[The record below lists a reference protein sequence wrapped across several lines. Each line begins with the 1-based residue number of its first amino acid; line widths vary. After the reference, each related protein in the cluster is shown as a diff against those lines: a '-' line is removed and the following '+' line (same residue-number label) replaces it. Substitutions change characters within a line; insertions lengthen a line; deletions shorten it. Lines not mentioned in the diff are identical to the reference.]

1 VRVGIRLLGRF
12 QVDLDAQPVPVGS
25 WNRRSAASLVKL
37 LALAERRRLH
47 REQVVDALWPD
58 STLDS
63 ALPRLHKAAHFVRKA
78 TGVQDSVVLSEGA
91 VELFPH
97 DDVHVDVVDFERLA
111 AAAIGSGQPTDVDAA
126 LELYGGELLPDDLYE
141 AWTFEPRRLAHVRR
155 RELLRRAGRWFDLIA
170 VDPTDEDAHEELMRV
185 MLDAGDRS
193 GVRHQFEMLQQVLR
207 EELGAAPGPG
217 AVELL
222 RRASEAANRPVVATA
237 PAAAVLPPMLDLLA
251 DHHTFVGRASERAA
265 LLEQWAVAREGH
277 TVLAVVAGEPG
288 IGKSRLVSEVAREV
302 HDAGGKVL
310 LGACHEDVDQPYGPF
325 SQAIVDDAARL
336 DDDELRRAAGD
347 AADAL
352 VRLAPELASRLPG
365 TSSDGA
371 HPDSSTRAEVL
382 DAIAQWFADSAAVTP
397 TLLVLEDVHWSTS
410 TTRDALRHLMRRARR
425 APLLIVA
432 TTRDSKPDLDAGL
445 GALLADL
452 DRSPAVRRVKLTGL
466 DRDEVAQLVGDG
478 HHDAREVLA
487 ETHGNP
493 LLVTHLT
500 ADVGGDPLPGWLHQ
514 RDRVL
519 DDDTRDLLDQAA
531 TFGTEF
537 DARLLAAAVDAPLL
551 DVLALLEA
559 AEAAGLVVPRPGSAP
574 GFAFVHALFRSVR
587 YRELP
592 LRRRLTLHARAA
604 AALGTRGAGDRLLS
618 EHARHACLAV
628 PVVDPR
634 DAVDLA
640 LVAAQVDEYAY
651 AYDEAIAHLGRAL
664 DAARHI
670 EPPDAA
676 VALDLEV
683 RHAAARHHRGDPDGL
698 PSLLDAAR
706 RADSIG
712 DHGALVKAAT
722 AIPQFGA
729 VGFIDPMPE
738 GRAVTEA
745 ALAVVGDEPSAARAQ
760 LLMDLASHWLFVDVD
775 EALQL
780 ARRAEAVARDL
791 DDPDV
796 LGTVLLAA
804 RHLLSHPERIDDR
817 VRVGAEL
824 DRLGRHLDRLAF
836 RLAGAQTLAAAHLER
851 GQLAAW
857 AHGFDRFTDLLGDRD
872 LGFFRMQAL
881 NHPANRAFLAG
892 DLAAA
897 EELVEATVPW
907 SVGIGAGRLFAE
919 ATIVANRRVQG
930 RDDEVLSRFE
940 RAAARSSDAW
950 YRCSLAAV
958 QARSGRA
965 AEARQTLAQLRDAG
979 FRIREIYP
987 WSIAVTDL
995 AEAAEVVGDR
1005 AAAAHVLRVGGP
1017 YSGRIA
1023 VSGPSPNRPWD
1034 QALAQAALATGDVRA
1049 AVAHSARAVE
1059 ASRHRQTPIFLARE
1073 LVFLAE
1079 ARRRSGDTAV
1089 GALVGE
1095 ALEIAVPL
1103 GAKIVV
1109 DDIARY
1115 GLQG

>member
-12 QVDLDAQPVPVGS
+12 QVDVDDRSVPVGS

-37 LALAERRRLH
+37 LALTERRRLH
-47 REQVVDALWPD
+47 REQVVDSLWPD

-78 TGVQDSVVLSEGA
+78 TGVQDSVVLADGA

-97 DDVHVDVVDFERLA
+97 ADVDIDVVDFERLA
-111 AAAIGSGQPTDVDAA
+111 TAAVASGEPSAVEAA
-126 LELYGGELLPDDLYE
+126 LGLYGGELLPDDLYE
-141 AWTFEPRRLAHVRR
+141 PWTFEPRRLAHVRR
-155 RELLRRAGRWFDLIA
+155 RDLLRRAGRWFDLIA
-170 VDPTDEDAHEELMRV
+170 VDPTDEDAHVELMRV
-185 MLDAGDRS
+185 MLDSGDRS
-193 GVRHQFEMLQQVLR
+193 GVRHQFEMLERVLR
-207 EELGAAPGPG
+207 EELGAAPGSE

-222 RRASEAANRPVVATA
+222 RRAGESAPPPAVAPT
-237 PAAAVLPPMLDLLA
+237 PATTVLPPLLDLLA
-251 DHHTFVGRASERAA
+251 DHDTFVGRAAERAS
-265 LLEQWAVAREGH
+265 LLEHWALAQEGH

-302 HDAGGKVL
+302 HDAGGNVL

-336 DDDELRRAAGD
+336 DDDELRRVAGD

-352 VRLAPELASRLPG
+352 VRLAPELAARLPAASIG
-365 TSSDGA
+365 AA
-371 HPDSSTRAEVL
+371 HPDGSTRAEVL
-382 DAIAQWFADSAAVTP
+382 DAIAQWLAASAAVTP

-425 APLLIVA
+425 SPLLIVA

-445 GALLADL
+445 GALLAEL

-466 DRDEVAQLVGDG
+466 DRDEIAELVSDG
-478 HHDAREVLA
+478 PHDAGEVLA

-500 ADVGGDPLPGWLHQ
+500 GDVGGDPLPGWLHQ
-514 RDRVL
+514 RDQLL
-519 DDDTRDLLDQAA
+519 DDATRDVLDQAA

-537 DARLLAAAVDAPLL
+537 DARLLAAAVGAPLL

-574 GFAFVHALFRSVR
+574 AFAFVHALFRSVR

-592 LRRRLTLHARAA
+592 LRRRLTLHAQAA
-604 AALGTRGAGDRLLS
+604 AALATRADDRLLP

-634 DAVDLA
+634 EAIALA
-640 LVAAQVDEYAY
+640 LRAADADESAY
-651 AYDEAIAHLGRAL
+651 AYDEAIAHLARAL
-664 DAARHI
+664 DVARLI

-676 VALDLEV
+676 VTLDLEV

-706 RADSIG
+706 RAGAVG
-712 DHGALVKAAT
+712 DHGALVRAAT

-729 VGFIDPMPE
+729 VGFIDPMLE

-745 ALAVVGDEPSAARAQ
+745 ALMVAGDEASAARAQ

-796 LGTVLLAA
+796 LGNVLLAA
-804 RHLLSHPERIDDR
+804 RHLLSHPGRIDDR

-824 DRLGRHLDRLAF
+824 DRLGRRLDRLAF

-897 EELVEATVPW
+897 EELSELTVPW

-919 ATIVANRRVQG
+919 SAIVANRRLQG
-930 RDDEVLSRFE
+930 RDDELLSRFE

-950 YRCSLAAV
+950 YRCALAAV
-958 QARSGRA
+958 QARSGRTA
-965 AEARQTLAQLRDAG
+965 DARATLARLREEG

-987 WSIAVTDL
+987 WSMAVTDL
-995 AEAAEVVGDR
+995 AEAAEVVGDH
-1005 AAAAHVLRVGGP
+1005 AAAAHVLRVGSA

-1034 QALAQAALATGDVRA
+1034 QALAQAALATGDTRA
-1049 AVAHSARAVE
+1049 AAAHAARAVG

-1079 ARRRSGDTAV
+1079 ARRRSGDADV

-1095 ALEIAVPL
+1095 ALAIAEPL
-1103 GAKIVV
+1103 GVQIVA
-1109 DDIARY
+1109 DDVARY
-1115 GLQG
+1115 GLRA